1 LRPNRIEY
9 PGAIYHV
16 MQRGNNRENIFQ
28 SDKDKNFF
36 MIQLGETKLKF
47 GFQLYGYAL
56 LDNHYHLLLQTNEI
70 PLSKIMQRQNSL
82 YSRYFN
88 RVHERTGHLFGLR
101 YKAALVQD
109 ESYLFAVLRY
119 IHWNPVKAG
128 LSNKAAGY
136 RWSSDSDYRHSRSD
150 LVDID
155 FIYDSISTDRQFA
168 INEYLRLIQDDAVKS
183 YDKMHAIGDGAF
195 LQSVK
200 QAGGVTGKEKANLD
214 ELLQNVAGSR
224 EVYDEIKS
232 GSRRREL
239 VRLKNE
245 YIRKAY
251 EEGYNYREIA
261 DSINISRAAVSKL
274 IK

>member
-1 LRPNRIEY
+1 MRPNRIEY

-28 SDKDKNFF
+28 GDNDKNFF
-36 MIQLGETKLKF
+36 LIQLGESKLKF

-56 LDNHYHLLLQTNEI
+56 LDNHYHLLLQMNDI

-82 YSRYFN
+82 YSRYYN
-88 RVHERTGHLFGLR
+88 QVHDRSGHLFGLR

-128 LSNKAAGY
+128 LSDKVVGY
-136 RWSSDSDYRHSRSD
+136 RWSSDAHYRYNHSD
-150 LVDID
+150 LVDVG
-155 FIYDSISTDRQFA
+155 FVYDSISSDRQFA
-168 INEYLRLIQDDAVKS
+168 INEYLRLIQDGEVKS
-183 YDKMHAIGDGAF
+183 YENVHAIGDGAF

-200 QAGGVTGKEKANLD
+200 QAGGVVGGDKVSLD
-214 ELLQNVAGSR
+214 DLLLKVAGSS
-224 EVYDEIKS
+224 ETYNEIKR

-239 VRLKNE
+239 VSLKND
-245 YIRKAY
+245 YISKAHG
-251 EEGYNYREIA
+251 EGYSYKEIA
-261 DSINISRAAVSKL
+261 ESINISKAAVSKL
-274 IK
+274 SK

>member
-1 LRPNRIEY
+1 
-9 PGAIYHV
+9 

-28 SDKDKNFF
+28 GDKDKNFF
-36 MIQLGETKLKF
+36 IIQLGESKLKF

-56 LDNHYHLLLQTNEI
+56 LDNHYHLLLKTNEV

-82 YSRYFN
+82 YSRYYN
-88 RVHERTGHLFGLR
+88 RVHERKGHLFGLR

-119 IHWNPVKAG
+119 IQWNPVKAG
-128 LSNKAAGY
+128 LSDKVAGY
-136 RWSSDSDYRHSRSD
+136 TWSSDAHYRHNRSD

-155 FIYDSISTDRQFA
+155 FIYDSISSDRQFA
-168 INEYLRLIQDDAVKS
+168 INEYLRLIQDDEVKS
-183 YDKMHAIGDGAF
+183 YENVHAIGDGTF

-200 QAGGVTGKEKANLD
+200 QAGGVDGGERVSLD
-214 ELLQNVAGSR
+214 DLLINVAGSR
-224 EVYDEIKS
+224 ETYDEIKR

-245 YIRKAY
+245 YIRKAHG
-251 EEGYNYREIA
+251 EGYSYKEIA
-261 DSINISRAAVSKL
+261 DSINISKAAVSKL

>member
-1 LRPNRIEY
+1 
-9 PGAIYHV
+9 

-36 MIQLGETKLKF
+36 MIQLGESKLKF

-56 LDNHYHLLLQTNEI
+56 LDNHYHLLLKTNEI

-128 LSNKAAGY
+128 LSDKAAGY
-136 RWSSDSDYRHSRSD
+136 RWSSDSHYRHNRSD

-155 FIYDSISTDRQFA
+155 FIYESISSDRQFA
-168 INEYLRLIQDDAVKS
+168 INEYLRLIQDDEVKS

-195 LQSVK
+195 LQSVR
-200 QAGGVTGKEKANLD
+200 QAEGVSGSGLEKVNLD
-214 ELLQNVAGSR
+214 DLLQTVAGNR
-224 EVYDEIKS
+224 ETYNEIKS
-232 GSRRREL
+232 GSRKRDL
-239 VRLKNE
+239 VRLKSE
-245 YIRKAY
+245 YIKKAH

-261 DSINISRAAVSKL
+261 DSINISKAAISKL
-274 IK
+274 LK